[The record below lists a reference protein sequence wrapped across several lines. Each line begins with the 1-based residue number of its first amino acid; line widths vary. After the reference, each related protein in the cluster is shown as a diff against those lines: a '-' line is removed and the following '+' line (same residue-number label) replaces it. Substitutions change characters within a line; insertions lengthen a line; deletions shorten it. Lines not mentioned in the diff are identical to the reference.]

1 MPVSARRLEA
11 KHTGAT
17 LECPPRKQEPFPGSN
32 LDAGILILFPP
43 TRPRNE
49 AIVQLG
55 VREQL
60 VERTHQDAKQFQPAA
75 AEFLPNYAIHI
86 VIENQHKNR
95 SIQMSKTILLTITFL
110 ACTAWMA
117 AQGTPSSSGSTGSGS
132 TGSSSSAGQSSGQAG
147 SQSGSQS
154 DTQSGAQTTGQTGS
168 ENGQTSGAAGSSG
181 RNGSGNT
188 TLRGCLSSSG
198 GGYTLTDASG
208 TQYQLSGDTS
218 KLSQHVNNEVEVK
231 GSTSGSCGYG
241 SDSTGASASTGS
253 SAGSQSA
260 TGSAGTGS
268 AGQMFNVTKVKK
280 VSGSCN
286 TSGNTGG
293 TNR

>member
-1 MPVSARRLEA
+1 
-11 KHTGAT
+11 
-17 LECPPRKQEPFPGSN
+17 
-32 LDAGILILFPP
+32 
-43 TRPRNE
+43 
-49 AIVQLG
+49 
-55 VREQL
+55 
-60 VERTHQDAKQFQPAA
+60 
-75 AEFLPNYAIHI
+75 
-86 VIENQHKNR
+86 
-95 SIQMSKTILLTITFL
+95 MSKTILITITFL

-117 AQGTPSSSGSTGSGS
+117 AQGTPSSSGSTGS
-132 TGSSSSAGQSSGQAG
+132 SSSAGQSSGQAG
-147 SQSGSQS
+147 S
-154 DTQSGAQTTGQTGS
+154 QSGAQTTGQTGS
-168 ENGQTSGAAGSSG
+168 ENGQTAGAPGSSG
-181 RNGSGNT
+181 QNGSGHT

-231 GSTSGSCGYG
+231 GSTSGSSGYG
-241 SDSTGASASTGS
+241 SGSTGASASTGS

>member
-1 MPVSARRLEA
+1 LEA
-11 KHTGAT
+11 KHIGAT
-17 LECPPRKQEPFPGSN
+17 LECPSRQQERFPGSN

-49 AIVQLG
+49 PILQLG
-55 VREQL
+55 DREQL
-60 VERTHQDAKQFQPAA
+60 VTRTHQDAKYSSRAPLSSCQI
-75 AEFLPNYAIHI
+75 YAIHI

-117 AQGTPSSSGSTGSGS
+117 AQGTPSSSGSTGS
-132 TGSSSSAGQSSGQAG
+132 SSSAGQSSGQAG
-147 SQSGSQS
+147 SQSG
-154 DTQSGAQTTGQTGS
+154 AQTTGQSGS
-168 ENGQTSGAAGSSG
+168 ENGQTSGAMGSSG
-181 RNGSGNT
+181 HNGSGNT

-231 GSTSGSCGYG
+231 GSTSGSSGYG
-241 SDSTGASASTGS
+241 SGSTGASASTGS

-268 AGQMFNVTKVKK
+268 AGQMFTVSKVKK
-280 VSGSCN
+280 ISGSCN

>member
-1 MPVSARRLEA
+1 M
-11 KHTGAT
+11 
-17 LECPPRKQEPFPGSN
+17 
-32 LDAGILILFPP
+32 
-43 TRPRNE
+43 
-49 AIVQLG
+49 
-55 VREQL
+55 
-60 VERTHQDAKQFQPAA
+60 RTEISKFQPAA

-117 AQGTPSSSGSTGSGS
+117 AQQGNPPSSGYPGSDT
-132 TGSSSSAGQSSGQAG
+132 SAGQSSGQAG
-147 SQSGSQS
+147 S
-154 DTQSGAQTTGQTGS
+154 QSGAQTTGQTGS
-168 ENGQTSGAAGSSG
+168 ENGQTTGAPGSSG
-181 RNGSGNT
+181 HNGSGHT

-231 GSTSGSCGYG
+231 GSTSASSGYG
-241 SDSTGASASTGS
+241 NGSTGASASTGS

-260 TGSAGTGS
+260 TGSAGAGS
-268 AGQMFNVTKVKK
+268 AGQMFTVSKVKK
-280 VSGSCN
+280 ISGSCN
-286 TSGNTGG
+286 TGGNTGG

>member
-1 MPVSARRLEA
+1 
-11 KHTGAT
+11 
-17 LECPPRKQEPFPGSN
+17 
-32 LDAGILILFPP
+32 
-43 TRPRNE
+43 
-49 AIVQLG
+49 
-55 VREQL
+55 
-60 VERTHQDAKQFQPAA
+60 
-75 AEFLPNYAIHI
+75 
-86 VIENQHKNR
+86 
-95 SIQMSKTILLTITFL
+95 MSKTILLTITFL

-117 AQGTPSSSGSTGSGS
+117 AQQGNPPSSGYP
-132 TGSSSSAGQSSGQAG
+132 GSSSSAGQSSGQAG

-231 GSTSGSCGYG
+231 GSTSGSSGYG
-241 SDSTGASASTGS
+241 SGSTGASASTGS

-268 AGQMFNVTKVKK
+268 AGAGSAGQMFTVTKVKK

-286 TSGNTGG
+286 TTGNTGG